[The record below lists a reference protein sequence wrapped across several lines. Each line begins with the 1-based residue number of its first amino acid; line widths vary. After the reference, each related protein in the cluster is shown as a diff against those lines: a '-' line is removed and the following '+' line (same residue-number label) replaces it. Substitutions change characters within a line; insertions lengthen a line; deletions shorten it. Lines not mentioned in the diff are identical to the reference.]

1 MTGKRHMAILSDVI
15 LAATVLTAFSS
26 ELSAAGPERL
36 CVADA
41 ADAIK
46 DTAVDTRWKIN
57 GNGQI
62 EWTAGT
68 GDVPHSDHFEMSGEQ
83 IACVLRW
90 ALDEAST
97 LTTERS
103 LVFPM
108 LRRIPNDTH
117 ASLMHRVAVDIPSL
131 LSVDGLA
138 LKDGRTE
145 KIIIDG
151 AFYSEETWSVGRQN
165 TGTGSGTAPVPAV
178 KLTRTIFPSVD
189 KPVLYERF
197 TLQNLKDREAI
208 FYIPEYSQ
216 KFRTLAEKGKDGVY
230 VISVSIAGDGTFI
243 LGKGDS
249 ITFDVI
255 FAGYRE
261 GQPTDYGNVE
271 AELEARRSF
280 VEKDM
285 NGALVLETPDPVIN
299 TMFRYAKIRAC
310 ESICMTAG
318 GYMHAP
324 GGESYYA
331 AIWAND
337 QAEYVNPFFPFTGY
351 WKGNESAINS
361 FRHFA
366 RFMNPEYNPLPS
378 SIIAEGTDIWDG
390 AGDRGDAAMIA
401 YGASRF
407 ALAYAGR
414 DEAEELWSLI
424 KWCLEY
430 CRRHLNTHGTVT
442 SDTDE
447 LEGRFEAGT
456 ANLCTSSLYYDA
468 LNSAAYLAEAL
479 GKPASVAKNY
489 RRQASL
495 LKKNIEKYFGAEIG
509 GFHTYRYYDG
519 NTLLRSWICIPL
531 TVGIY
536 DRAEGTVD
544 ALCSPLLWQD
554 DGLLTEQG
562 SSTFWDR
569 STLYAL
575 RGIYA
580 AGMSDIATGKLHQYS
595 ERRLLGDHV
604 PYAIEAWPEGSQRHL
619 SAESGLYCR
628 IITEGMFGIRPAGFD
643 SFTLT
648 PSMPSGWDKMSLR
661 RIKAFGTD
669 FDITVTRTG
678 KDKIEIKID
687 FPDGSKTYSV
697 KTGDSIHVKF

>member
-1 MTGKRHMAILSDVI
+1 
-15 LAATVLTAFSS
+15 
-26 ELSAAGPERL
+26 
-36 CVADA
+36 
-41 ADAIK
+41 
-46 DTAVDTRWKIN
+46 
-57 GNGQI
+57 
-62 EWTAGT
+62 
-68 GDVPHSDHFEMSGEQ
+68 
-83 IACVLRW
+83 
-90 ALDEAST
+90 
-97 LTTERS
+97 
-103 LVFPM
+103 
-108 LRRIPNDTH
+108 
-117 ASLMHRVAVDIPSL
+117 
-131 LSVDGLA
+131 
-138 LKDGRTE
+138 
-145 KIIIDG
+145 
-151 AFYSEETWSVGRQN
+151 
-165 TGTGSGTAPVPAV
+165 
-178 KLTRTIFPSVD
+178 
-189 KPVLYERF
+189 
-197 TLQNLKDREAI
+197 
-208 FYIPEYSQ
+208 
-216 KFRTLAEKGKDGVY
+216 
-230 VISVSIAGDGTFI
+230 
-243 LGKGDS
+243 
-249 ITFDVI
+249 
-255 FAGYRE
+255 
-261 GQPTDYGNVE
+261 
-271 AELEARRSF
+271 
-280 VEKDM
+280 M

-310 ESICMTAG
+310 ESICKTAG

-331 AIWAND
+331 AIWTND
-337 QAEYVNPFFPFTGY
+337 QAEYVNSFFPFTGY

-424 KWCLEY
+424 EWCLEY

-580 AGMSDIATGKLHQYS
+580 AGMSDTATKKLHEYS
-595 ERRLLGDHV
+595 ERRLLGNHV

-628 IITEGMFGIRPAGFD
+628 IITEGMFGIRPTGFG
-643 SFTLT
+643 SFTMT
-648 PSMPSGWDKMSLR
+648 PSLPSCWDRMSLR
-661 RIKAFGTD
+661 RIKAFGHD
-669 FDITVTRTG
+669 FDIVVSRTG
-678 KDKIEIKID
+678 EDMLEIRI
-687 FPDGSKTYSV
+687 KTSSEE
-697 KTGDSIHVKF
+697 KTFAVGTGGSIHVEL

>member
-1 MTGKRHMAILSDVI
+1 MISRRNIAAISGI
-15 LAATVLTAFSS
+15 I
-26 ELSAAGPERL
+26 LSAAALAAVPTMPDDDGAKSQCRQH
-36 CVADA
+36 VACDMDDA
-41 ADAIK
+41 
-46 DTAVDTRWKIN
+46 DTRWKIN
-57 GNGQI
+57 EEGQI
-62 EWTAGT
+62 EWDVKAGE
-68 GDVPHSDHFEMSGEQ
+68 VPHSDHFEMSGEQ

-197 TLQNLKDREAI
+197 TLQNLKDRKSV

-216 KFRTLAEKGKDGVY
+216 KFRTLAERGKDGVY
-230 VISVSIAGDGTFI
+230 VIEVSIAGNGTFV
-243 LGKGDS
+243 LGKGES
-249 ITFDVI
+249 IAFDVV
-255 FAGYRE
+255 FSGHVE
-261 GQPTDYGNVE
+261 GRPVNTGD
-271 AELEARRSF
+271 AASELDARRAF
-280 VEKDM
+280 VENDM
-285 NGALVLETPDPVIN
+285 NGALVLETPDSVIN

-310 ESICMTAG
+310 ESICKTAG

-337 QAEYVNPFFPFTGY
+337 QAEYVNPFFPYTGY
-351 WKGNESAINS
+351 RKGCESAINS

-366 RFMNPEYNPLPS
+366 RFMNPEYKPLPS

-407 ALAYAGR
+407 ALANADR

-424 KWCLEY
+424 EWCLEY
-430 CRRHLNTHGTVT
+430 CRRQLNPQGVVV

-447 LEGRFEAGT
+447 LEGRFEAGD

-468 LNSAAYLAEAL
+468 LNSAACLAKAL
-479 GKPASVAKNY
+479 GKPASVAKSY
-489 RRQASL
+489 LRQAAK
-495 LKKNIEKYFGAEIG
+495 LKKNIEKYFGADIE

-536 DRAEGTVD
+536 DRAEGTAE
-544 ALCSPLLWQD
+544 ALCSPLLWKE

-562 SSTFWDR
+562 SATFWDR

-580 AGMSDIATGKLHQYS
+580 AGMSDTATKKLHEYS
-595 ERRLLGDHV
+595 ERRLLGNHV

-628 IITEGMFGIRPAGFD
+628 IITEGMFGIRPTGFE
-643 SFTLT
+643 SFTMT
-648 PSMPSGWDKMSLR
+648 PSLPSCWDRMSLR
-661 RIKAFGTD
+661 RIKAFGHD
-669 FDITVTRTG
+669 FDIVVSRTG
-678 KDKIEIKID
+678 EDMLEIRI
-687 FPDGSKTYSV
+687 KTSSEE
-697 KTGDSIHVKF
+697 KTFAVGTGGSIHVEL